1 MASIKQLQ
9 TRKYKIT
16 VSNGYRPDG
25 RKISRAKT
33 ITVPDT
39 VRKQQI
45 PQYVAHQAEEF
56 ERLVKNG
63 FCEDS
68 SMRFEE
74 YARRWLDRQSRY
86 APSTLASIPPD
97 AGGGVPLHW
106 CHPPLPLAAYQH
118 GEPIGRTAEA
128 DPVTENPSRRQPSR
142 SI

>member
-9 TRKYKIT
+9 MRKYKIT

-25 RKISRAKT
+25 RKISRART

-39 VRKQQI
+39 VRKHQI

-74 YARRWLDRQSRY
+74 YARRWLGRQSRY
-86 APSTLASIPPD
+86 APSTLASYRRMLEVVFPTSVLSPSV
-97 AGGGVPLHW
+97 ACGLSTW
-106 CHPPLPLAAYQH
+106 
-118 GEPIGRTAEA
+118 RTYWQNCGSG
-128 DPVTENPSRRQPSR
+128 PVTENPSRRQPSR

>member
-1 MASIKQLQ
+1 MANIKQLQ

-45 PQYVAHQAEEF
+45 PQYVAHVAEEF

-68 SMRFEE
+68 SMSAA
-74 YARRWLDRQSRY
+74 ARD
-86 APSTLASIPPD
+86 
-97 AGGGVPLHW
+97 
-106 CHPPLPLAAYQH
+106 
-118 GEPIGRTAEA
+118 
-128 DPVTENPSRRQPSR
+128 SRRMVAVMLFILSCLVVYFSWQ
-142 SI
+142 I

>member
-45 PQYVAHQAEEF
+45 PSMWRTRQ
-56 ERLVKNG
+56 RILNG
-63 FCEDS
+63 
-68 SMRFEE
+68 
-74 YARRWLDRQSRY
+74 W
-86 APSTLASIPPD
+86 
-97 AGGGVPLHW
+97 
-106 CHPPLPLAAYQH
+106 
-118 GEPIGRTAEA
+118 
-128 DPVTENPSRRQPSR
+128 
-142 SI
+142 

>member
-39 VRKQQI
+39 VRKHQI

-56 ERLVKNG
+56 
-63 FCEDS
+63 
-68 SMRFEE
+68 
-74 YARRWLDRQSRY
+74 
-86 APSTLASIPPD
+86 
-97 AGGGVPLHW
+97 
-106 CHPPLPLAAYQH
+106 
-118 GEPIGRTAEA
+118 
-128 DPVTENPSRRQPSR
+128 
-142 SI
+142 